1 MLNTAIAAYPFLSKQ
16 NHRAFLLITRDI
28 YQSLAG
34 CLPYSSPLKK
44 DEEPVS
50 YGEVWCARKDEKY
63 QQGRPFAKFG
73 MPSEMI

>member
-1 MLNTAIAAYPFLSKQ
+1 V
-16 NHRAFLLITRDI
+16 
-28 YQSLAG
+28 
-34 CLPYSSPLKK
+34 LKK

-73 MPSEMI
+73 DAKCHDLKIYG